1 LSVHT
6 NAPADAATLAAN
18 PQPGV
23 RIRRPRILEARRH
36 DLATFSVDDEA
47 VIEFG
52 PDLLRFLAMRSGT
65 GPALGEGGAFAWSI
79 PVGAAGTA
87 AYAVVEPT
95 GFDGV
100 NVWTGVTNEVR
111 WKRACR
117 EDETLIATCR
127 IADLSRAARL
137 PYRVFSRERRDLVV
151 EGEFVFVS
159 VTHDADGFYVIEPR
173 RRPDA
178 PVTARTSPARDR
190 SAHPPAPLVN
200 PDEPRVSAP
209 WNHLPVWTANVPPLV
224 EAGEPPADDLFV
236 MRPPQVL
243 RTTAAAGTPGAVW
256 EWRFPRDL
264 LRLLGHPIAG
274 ASEPLGRRHHPY
286 GRILEGM
293 GIHAALAIAG
303 GRAPNTL
310 SVEWWFPTR
319 GVSDFRIRSTLSG
332 RSAGVARTEHDIYE
346 GESPVGHVRV
356 DVDVDA

>member
-1 LSVHT
+1 M
-6 NAPADAATLAAN
+6 
-18 PQPGV
+18 G
-23 RIRRPRILEARRH
+23 
-36 DLATFSVDDEA
+36 DEA

-52 PDLLRFLAMRSGT
+52 PDLLRLLAMRFGN

-100 NVWTGVTNEVR
+100 NMWTGVTNDVR
-111 WKRACR
+111 WQRACR
-117 EDETLIATCR
+117 EDETLIASCR
-127 IADLSRAARL
+127 IAGLSRAARL

-159 VTHDADGFYVIEPR
+159 VTHDAVGLHVIDPR
-173 RRPDA
+173 KGPEAPFTVRRA
-178 PVTARTSPARDR
+178 PPQDR
-190 SAHPPAPLVN
+190 SAHAQAPRLG
-200 PDEPRVSAP
+200 PDERPESAR
-209 WNHLPVWTANVPPLV
+209 WDHLPVWTAEVPPRV

-243 RTTAAAGTPGAVW
+243 RTTAPAGTPGAVW
-256 EWRFPRDL
+256 EWLFPRDL

-293 GIHAALAIAG
+293 GVHAALAISG
-303 GRAPNTL
+303 GRAPETL
-310 SVEWWFPTR
+310 NIEWWFPTR
-319 GVSDFRIRSTLSG
+319 GQTDFRIRSTLSA
-332 RSAGVARTEHDIYE
+332 RSAGSAHTEHDVYE
-346 GESPVGHVRV
+346 GEEPVGHVRV
-356 DVDVDA
+356 DVKVDA